1 MSPVQMWIQMLC
13 QMHACTD
20 NCLRHLFLGELGH
33 GTQNT
38 MFSRSELG
46 LWGVKGALLFSFF
59 PVWGGWGVRILN
71 IPTYFVCNFASLV
84 LKPDPLTANQA
95 AEQRMPRVQ
104 HSAVIVQCSL
114 TEHSSSP
121 KPGKHWFLHQAP
133 EWCHCSTPL
142 WDQQSSLPPWGW
154 GRGVLGAIL
163 LHPQAASEA
172 QMPEGCL
179 HPDLLHVLRV
189 DSRFSDTGTH
199 LLNGSINPC
208 CNSISVPLADVSS
221 MNFPK
226 KWTSPGPC
234 AGSALEAEPCL
245 LLLFFFWNIK
255 ATGRLYSLFLY
266 DHRNLEKVPLF

>member
-1 MSPVQMWIQMLC
+1 
-13 QMHACTD
+13 
-20 NCLRHLFLGELGH
+20 
-33 GTQNT
+33 
-38 MFSRSELG
+38 
-46 LWGVKGALLFSFF
+46 
-59 PVWGGWGVRILN
+59 
-71 IPTYFVCNFASLV
+71 
-84 LKPDPLTANQA
+84 
-95 AEQRMPRVQ
+95 
-104 HSAVIVQCSL
+104 
-114 TEHSSSP
+114 
-121 KPGKHWFLHQAP
+121 
-133 EWCHCSTPL
+133 
-142 WDQQSSLPPWGW
+142 
-154 GRGVLGAIL
+154 
-163 LHPQAASEA
+163 
-172 QMPEGCL
+172 MPEGCL